1 MFDHHENL
9 TIGQLAKA
17 IGVNV
22 ETIRFYQRKGL
33 LPTPERL
40 YGSIRRYNESDIRR
54 IQFIKRAQVLGFKLD
69 EIAGLLNLDGAR
81 ACADTRE
88 LAMRKLALVEA
99 RLADLTAIRTSLA
112 EMIERCDA
120 RDQQG
125 ECPIIQALV
134 QDE

>member
-1 MFDHHENL
+1 MFDQHKNL
-9 TIGQLAKA
+9 TIGQLAKV

-33 LPTPERL
+33 LQTPERL
-40 YGSIRRYNESDIRR
+40 YGSIRRYDEADIRR

-99 RLADLTAIRTSLA
+99 RLADLTAIRTSLS

>member
-1 MFDHHENL
+1 MFEHHKNL

-17 IGVNV
+17 VGVNV
-22 ETIRFYQRKGL
+22 ETIRFYQRKAL

-40 YGSIRRYNESDIRR
+40 YGSIRRYNEADMRR

-69 EIAGLLNLDGAR
+69 EINGLLNLNGLR

-88 LAMRKLALVEA
+88 LAVHKLALVDA
-99 RLADLTAIRTSLA
+99 RLTDLTAMRTSLS
-112 EMIERCDA
+112 EMITRCDA
-120 RDQQG
+120 GDQQG
-125 ECPIIQALV
+125 ECPIIRALV

>member
-1 MFDHHENL
+1 MFNHHENL

-17 IGVNV
+17 VGINV

-33 LPTPERL
+33 LPIPERL
-40 YGSIRRYNESDIRR
+40 YGSIRRYDEADVRR

-69 EIAGLLNLDGAR
+69 EITGLLNLDGAR
-81 ACADTRE
+81 TCTDTRE
-88 LAMRKLALVEA
+88 LAVRKLALVEA
-99 RLADLTAIRTSLA
+99 RLADLTAIRTSLS

-120 RDQQG
+120 GDQQG

-134 QDE
+134 QNE